1 MSAPGSYA
9 ARMRFLALSALL
21 ILTIPAAEAQ
31 QAGRPAPAARPSRLG
46 EYQAW
51 TAASHI
57 EGGQK
62 VCYAFTRARTSD
74 GVPGRDV
81 NNIMLLVTHRQ
92 GGRDQVAVRVAYNFA
107 RGAEA
112 KLFVGT
118 GEHALFTSA
127 DTAFARDGR
136 AVVAALR
143 GGREALSR
151 GPGPNG
157 RGQATDTFALAG
169 FTQAYDAI
177 SRECPVPAPARR

>member
-1 MSAPGSYA
+1 M
-9 ARMRFLALSALL
+9 
-21 ILTIPAAEAQ
+21 EA
-31 QAGRPAPAARPSRLG
+31 
-46 EYQAW
+46 
-51 TAASHI
+51 
-57 EGGQK
+57 GQK

-81 NNIMLLVTHRQ
+81 NNIMLLVTHRPN
-92 GGRDQVAVRVAYNFA
+92 GRDQVAVRAGYPFVRN
-107 RGAEA
+107 AEV

-118 GEHALFTSA
+118 GEHAFFTSA

-169 FTQAYDAI
+169 FAPAYDAI
-177 SRECPVPAPARR
+177 TRECPVPAPARR